1 MMPFPAYLL
10 CSICMQF
17 CKCESQ
23 GFPGTKF
30 VIAAKQST
38 FQRVKHTAHFLNTPP
53 CCRVLSASPAP
64 LDCQER
70 SSPQNDGHYTLGILS
85 HNHNGGIMRNCCFSA
100 AWPHCM
106 QLLLT
111 AMPTSQ
117 PLTSVRQDILESLF
131 SRQK

>member
-1 MMPFPAYLL
+1 MMPFPACLL
-10 CSICMQF
+10 CSICLQF
-17 CKCESQ
+17 YKCESK
-23 GFPGTKF
+23 GFPGTKL
-30 VIAAKQST
+30 VIATKQST

-53 CCRVLSASPAP
+53 CGRVLSTSPAP

-70 SSPQNDGHYTLGILS
+70 SSSLNNGHYTLGTLS
-85 HNHNGGIMRNCCFSA
+85 HNHNGGKRCFSA

-117 PLTSVRQDILESLF
+117 PLTSGHARTHLTLF
-131 SRQK
+131 SPEINK